1 MQKTVLVAF
10 ALLTASVSFA
20 QQKKHKQP
28 PPPPPPPVVKLDKLA
43 APPPPPHKP
52 PPPPKVTREHL
63 PSPSNAD
70 YQAFLKANPTV
81 KSIGWSEDK
90 VRIHLK
96 SGKDEVYH
104 LNNEADMLTLKNT
117 YGELPAPPPPPP
129 PPKVVKVKKAS

>member
-20 QQKKHKQP
+20 QQKKHKKPPTP
-28 PPPPPPPVVKLDKLA
+28 PPPPPEVKFV
-43 APPPPPHKP
+43 APPPPPPAVARAHS
-52 PPPPKVTREHL
+52 V
-63 PSPSNAD
+63 PSD

-104 LNNEADMLTLKNT
+104 LDNEADMLTLKNT

-129 PPKVVKVKKAS
+129 PPKVVKMKKAS